1 MKKQEYLFDL
11 HEDHIEWL
19 KALAF
24 YEDELQILKNRLGEV
39 SFKNTDQAIKMQV
52 EKFQNQFL
60 IQKNEI
66 DYLKHFI
73 NQDEKT
79 ISDEIIS
86 NPTASDHRKTDDNEE
101 LRDRYETFT
110 TLFGNLK
117 EEFNDFAGKNL

>member
-1 MKKQEYLFDL
+1 MKQQEYLFDL

-66 DYLKHFI
+66 DYLKHYI
-73 NQDEKT
+73 NQDEKSIT
-79 ISDEIIS
+79 DEILS
-86 NPTASDHRKTDDNEE
+86 NPTASDRRKADDNIE
-101 LRDRYETFT
+101 LRDRYETFI